1 MTKRL
6 WIATACGVLTWSVNV
21 RAQSGAPN
29 PREGLAA
36 QYVNT
41 ETGVTLDDAITRA
54 LEQEPTLRATRTA
67 VDVARG
73 VQLQAGLRPNPTV
86 SFMQLQEPGGTDSQ
100 SRVEIEWPLD
110 LFRKAGRVAVAEQE
124 RQATEQSV
132 SHRERMLAAD
142 VRMKYGEAVA
152 AVRDLSVSDDLVATT
167 TRQYDL
173 LRARV
178 DQGGTPPLERNMLEV
193 ELRRLEAGRLLEAGH
208 VDRAV
213 IELKRLLGL
222 SANAP
227 LQLRDTLE
235 RLVAREGA
243 MPPRPDTTA
252 VAIRPDVREAEA
264 RMRVADALI
273 DRARREGRVDL
284 SLFGSYMR
292 MDAGFPQLG
301 RNAQG
306 ELTRVRGLFHDFSVG
321 AALAVPLRNRNQG
334 EVASAQAERA
344 GAAARLDAAR
354 LTAEAEIA
362 AAAARD
368 ERARSAIAVYG
379 GGARDLARQN
389 LDVVTQTYELG
400 RATLFDVLAEQ
411 RRYLDLEHAYG
422 NALREAYEARAA
434 LRRALGDVR

>member
-1 MTKRL
+1 M
-6 WIATACGVLTWSVNV
+6 
-21 RAQSGAPN
+21 
-29 PREGLAA
+29 
-36 QYVNT
+36 
-41 ETGVTLDDAITRA
+41 
-54 LEQEPTLRATRTA
+54 
-67 VDVARG
+67 
-73 VQLQAGLRPNPTV
+73 
-86 SFMQLQEPGGTDSQ
+86 
-100 SRVEIEWPLD
+100 
-110 LFRKAGRVAVAEQE
+110 
-124 RQATEQSV
+124 
-132 SHRERMLAAD
+132 
-142 VRMKYGEAVA
+142 
-152 AVRDLSVSDDLVATT
+152 
-167 TRQYDL
+167 
-173 LRARV
+173 
-178 DQGGTPPLERNMLEV
+178 
-193 ELRRLEAGRLLEAGH
+193 
-208 VDRAV
+208 DRAV

-354 LTAEAEIA
+354 LTAEEIA
-362 AAAARD
+362 SRVQ
-368 ERARSAIAVYG
+368 RAGQQSG
-379 GGARDLARQN
+379 GGSARGTA
-389 LDVVTQTYELG
+389 
-400 RATLFDVLAEQ
+400 
-411 RRYLDLEHAYG
+411 
-422 NALREAYEARAA
+422 
-434 LRRALGDVR
+434 